1 MALYE
6 VIISPKALSQLDAY
20 IGYIQYTLLNAQ
32 AAKAIWDDAVDT
44 RDELAKSAGSLKLC
58 DNKKLQNLGYHRIN
72 FLRHR
77 YLMLYRLDG
86 TTVYVE
92 AIYHQL
98 QDYENTFLDE
108 LI

>member
-44 RDELAKSAGSLKLC
+44 RDELAKYK
-58 DNKKLQNLGYHRIN
+58 I
-72 FLRHR
+72 
-77 YLMLYRLDG
+77 
-86 TTVYVE
+86 
-92 AIYHQL
+92 
-98 QDYENTFLDE
+98 
-108 LI
+108 